1 MNNDAKFI
9 YKRIGAYIIDV
20 VLLSLLGTFLSGL
33 PFLNPSYEESKELSK
48 KYVDLF
54 GDSLSVTRDIDKY
67 REDETISIEELDE
80 LKKYENLL
88 PVFEKYEE
96 EIKGKDEINKLLDE
110 VNTYYSDS
118 FNKDARKI
126 KRLDLYRDIIQLVL
140 IVLLLVIVPTYS
152 KGVTVG
158 KALFKL
164 RVVKEDDK
172 DATIV
177 NHLIRAVILYGV
189 VFSII
194 SMIFAQT
201 LSVNDFYQYDN
212 VVAKISNAVLL
223 TTLGFM
229 VFRQDCRS
237 LHDLIAGTKV
247 ISTKEAKE
255 DVVIVKAEEEIPE
268 AKVESVK
275 KSTKKKKTTKK
286 K

>member
-67 REDETISIEELDE
+67 REDETISKEELDE

-201 LSVNDFYQYDN
+201 LSAQDFYQYDN

>member
-67 REDETISIEELDE
+67 REDETISIEELNE

-118 FNKDARKI
+118 FNKDARRI